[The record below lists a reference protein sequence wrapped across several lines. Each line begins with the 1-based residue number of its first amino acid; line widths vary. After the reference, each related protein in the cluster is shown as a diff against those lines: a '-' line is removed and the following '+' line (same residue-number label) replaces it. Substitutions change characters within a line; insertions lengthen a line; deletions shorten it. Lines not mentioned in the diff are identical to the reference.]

1 MNWHGHPE
9 PFARDEHDVL
19 EKGITLRDVPGQC
32 LARGVQR
39 DILATKWPIYDAKG
53 NIAGLMGYFVSAEAL
68 ARVQQQ
74 SHKAAFVDA
83 VTGLA
88 NVKGLLFLLAQYLD
102 EYRFSH
108 RNFVAIFIKIRA
120 IDRLLRRYGEEACDE
135 LLHCIAEE
143 IRRVLGP
150 AGASGRFGRNQFL
163 VFSQYNSQEEV
174 RDLGQRLRTGIESIH
189 NFGQRSCTLF
199 VELHMAYPQ
208 DQSDFYEDIITALLG
223 RSRKK

>member
-1 MNWHGHPE
+1 M
-9 PFARDEHDVL
+9 
-19 EKGITLRDVPGQC
+19 
-32 LARGVQR
+32 
-39 DILATKWPIYDAKG
+39 
-53 NIAGLMGYFVSAEAL
+53 
-68 ARVQQQ
+68 
-74 SHKAAFVDA
+74 
-83 VTGLA
+83 
-88 NVKGLLFLLAQYLD
+88 
-102 EYRFSH
+102 
-108 RNFVAIFIKIRA
+108 
-120 IDRLLRRYGEEACDE
+120 LRRYGEEACDE

-150 AGASGRFGRNQFL
+150 VGASGRFGRNQFL